1 MSPSVQ
7 AVRAALVVELGAET
21 QRRDVWAAGNQLIA
35 RHHSQGRIDGIAW
48 CLQVL
53 GYLEAAELG
62 D

>member
-1 MSPSVQ
+1 MSAAIQ

-21 QRRDVWAAGNQLIA
+21 KRRDVWAAGNQMIA

-48 CLQVL
+48 ALAVL
-53 GYLEAAELG
+53 GYLERAELG